1 MTIAALSRRQWLMHA
16 ALAWSASSLGG
27 CAYRFGACSLYP
39 PDVRTVAVPIVK
51 TSTLRRGL
59 GERLTDAI
67 IREIESKTPL
77 KVVSAAT
84 ADSILLG
91 RLTADDKGVLLNEPT
106 GENRNLQLN
115 FRIEV
120 SWQDRRGMNLRNPQ
134 AIPFPDALATID
146 QPQNFIPEAGQTI
159 VTAQQQ
165 AIQRLA
171 EQIVNLMEAPW

>member
-1 MTIAALSRRQWLMHA
+1 MTIDTLHRRQWLLYTA
-16 ALAWSASSLGG
+16 GLLAGTSTLG

-39 PDVRTVAVPIVK
+39 PDVRTVAVPIVQ

-77 KVVSAAT
+77 KVVSVAN
-84 ADSILLG
+84 ADSILVG
-91 RLTADDKGVLLNEPT
+91 RLTADDKGVLLYAPT

-120 SWQDRRGMNLRNPQ
+120 SWQDRRGVNLRNPQ
-134 AIPFPDALATID
+134 AVPFPDSLATID
-146 QPQNFIPEAGQTI
+146 QSQNFISEAGQTI
-159 VTAQQQ
+159 ATAQQQ

-171 EQIVNLMEAPW
+171 EQIVGLMEAPW